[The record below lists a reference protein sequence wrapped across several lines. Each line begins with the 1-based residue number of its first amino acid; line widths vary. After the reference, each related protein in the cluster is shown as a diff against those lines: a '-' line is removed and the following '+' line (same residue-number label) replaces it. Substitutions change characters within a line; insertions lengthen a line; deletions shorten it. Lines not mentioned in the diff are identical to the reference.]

1 MRISRPLLII
11 FFASLALPEYGESF
25 QILSRKQF
33 AAIRHLRTNT
43 ALFATPADV
52 LEQAAET
59 VATSQPAVNPKDI
72 YLQGLALIA
81 DASGGA
87 DAQTET
93 AFISSRM
100 AESIAVLD
108 GSGIVDPVAA
118 AVAVSTPVSDMTTD
132 IPSTV
137 SAQASESKAIF
148 IDAVGDN
155 QVNNVGASESLSNTF
170 KPTQILEST
179 AVLPQ
184 TEVPSTPNVA
194 SIPLQSS
201 VSSTDSLIPT
211 YAESASKLPINVPP
225 LQVPDTIISDA
236 ASTVSQSPPP
246 ALSTDFSTLIS
257 ADSISQINNVLTSV
271 QIPEAAVTATT
282 SNSLSE
288 ITPTLTEKVAQITN
302 FVDAPSTP
310 NVASIPLQSSVS
322 STDSLIPT
330 YAESA
335 SKLPINVPPLQVPD
349 TIISDAASTVSQS
362 PPPALSTD
370 FSTLISADS
379 TSQINNVLTSVQTP
393 EAAVTATT
401 SNSLSEITPTLT
413 EKVAQIT
420 ETIDQ
425 AALDLNSSFSTNLSG
440 VSYDTITDTKSIR
453 TVTPPETSALSD
465 IASSVGSFASDAS
478 NKFVEAS
485 MKSVQEILDKT
496 GDSVK
501 ANMPELQK
509 ALEANTE
516 RIIHSVQLAAA
527 SAGDQI
533 QNEAAKAVAQ
543 GANAVQD
550 GAVSAVNYVG
560 DRTLIDVGKIVFIL
574 MQTIGKLIL
583 YVLNA
588 ILDDLSGTTMADV
601 VHGAKI
607 SVETM
612 MNDATNYVTTTINH
626 VGETTIAQSIHNMIY
641 AITEVSKFSF
651 YVLNSVIEFLT
662 GTSASNWAIAASH
675 SIENSANAL
684 STQAVALTNDLTH
697 VSFSQ
702 LSASIGDFS
711 HEVGQ
716 LILASSNELVHVVG
730 SQVPVD
736 SSTITSAALDSVTA
750 AVQLTNF

>member
-1 MRISRPLLII
+1 
-11 FFASLALPEYGESF
+11 
-25 QILSRKQF
+25 
-33 AAIRHLRTNT
+33 
-43 ALFATPADV
+43 
-52 LEQAAET
+52 
-59 VATSQPAVNPKDI
+59 
-72 YLQGLALIA
+72 
-81 DASGGA
+81 
-87 DAQTET
+87 
-93 AFISSRM
+93 
-100 AESIAVLD
+100 
-108 GSGIVDPVAA
+108 
-118 AVAVSTPVSDMTTD
+118 
-132 IPSTV
+132 
-137 SAQASESKAIF
+137 
-148 IDAVGDN
+148 
-155 QVNNVGASESLSNTF
+155 
-170 KPTQILEST
+170 
-179 AVLPQ
+179 
-184 TEVPSTPNVA
+184 
-194 SIPLQSS
+194 
-201 VSSTDSLIPT
+201 
-211 YAESASKLPINVPP
+211 
-225 LQVPDTIISDA
+225 
-236 ASTVSQSPPP
+236 
-246 ALSTDFSTLIS
+246 
-257 ADSISQINNVLTSV
+257 
-271 QIPEAAVTATT
+271 
-282 SNSLSE
+282 
-288 ITPTLTEKVAQITN
+288 
-302 FVDAPSTP
+302 
-310 NVASIPLQSSVS
+310 
-322 STDSLIPT
+322 
-330 YAESA
+330 
-335 SKLPINVPPLQVPD
+335 
-349 TIISDAASTVSQS
+349 
-362 PPPALSTD
+362 
-370 FSTLISADS
+370 
-379 TSQINNVLTSVQTP
+379 
-393 EAAVTATT
+393 
-401 SNSLSEITPTLT
+401 
-413 EKVAQIT
+413 
-420 ETIDQ
+420 
-425 AALDLNSSFSTNLSG
+425 
-440 VSYDTITDTKSIR
+440 
-453 TVTPPETSALSD
+453 VTPPETSALSD